1 MVSCKKGK
9 KTNSFIDRHDLF
21 SANVPAMNIEG
32 ADQTGSCIGLIFTLA
47 LYTIIAYIT
56 YNNLQK
62 IKAKPAISNIR
73 MELER
78 DNDEIIDLTDSG
90 FRVAFGAENLSNG
103 MRLEDTS
110 LIEWVPSIIEKD
122 FDTLIET

>member
-1 MVSCKKGK
+1 
-9 KTNSFIDRHDLF
+9 
-21 SANVPAMNIEG
+21 
-32 ADQTGSCIGLIFTLA
+32 
-47 LYTIIAYIT
+47 
-56 YNNLQK
+56 
-62 IKAKPAISNIR
+62 

-78 DNDEIIDLTDSG
+78 DNDEVIDLTDSG
-90 FRVAFGAENLSNG
+90 FHVAFGAENLSNG